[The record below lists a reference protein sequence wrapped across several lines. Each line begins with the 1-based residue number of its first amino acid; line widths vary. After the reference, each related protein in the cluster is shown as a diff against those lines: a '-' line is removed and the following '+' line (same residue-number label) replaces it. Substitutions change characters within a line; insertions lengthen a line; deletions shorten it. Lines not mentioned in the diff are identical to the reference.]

1 MSGVVGSTPSFT
13 RSGRPFASWRS
24 SSPSGSA
31 WTAFRVRK
39 RAASPGESVMGP
51 MLDCPPRWAPVVPVR
66 TGAGI
71 CCFTP
76 ARRRGTPHPGRSV
89 MPEPPTPIIHPTATR
104 SERFQRTNGVPAQP
118 PAAPPP
124 RKPKLKKLRLALVF
138 GGLSILALISTVFGM
153 LMAVASDLPSLENR
167 TQYNRAENSVLYADT
182 PGCKDLEKDV
192 ACQQIAKVTGNQNR
206 ILVGEGE
213 ISPNVKNAVI
223 AIEDRRFYSHKGVD
237 YTGIG
242 RALVQDVLKRRAAQG
257 GSTITQQF
265 VKNALDAQADRSVF
279 QKLREAALAYH
290 LERKWPKDKILT
302 QYLNTVYF
310 GNGAYGIEAAV
321 RTYFGDGDEPD
332 ERAGA
337 DDAGVSY
344 TPPVVEEEQDPDARE
359 AIDVA
364 PHEAALLAGMIA
376 SPTMYDPVQHP
387 QGASARRNAVLQRML
402 EMKTITEAEYEEAIR
417 QSLPAEDDIDPPN
430 TESQQPYFT
439 TWMTEHLLDIY
450 RPGKVF
456 AGGLKVKTTIDPD
469 LQQAAES
476 AIVGRLAGV
485 GPDAAL
491 VAIKNKT
498 GEVRAMVG
506 GSDYN
511 ARPFNLATNGH
522 RQPGSAFKPFILVRA
537 LEDGIDPNSTWASQP
552 KKLPFKGEKGPELFD
567 VSNYEDSY
575 LGAASLWSATAT
587 SDNSVFAELG
597 MKVRPRR
604 VAALAQKMGIRTHVS
619 TNPAML
625 LGGLKEGV
633 TPLEMAYAYS
643 TIANDGVRVSGDLAP
658 DHTGPVA
665 IQSVEEG
672 NGELRKN
679 KPVREPVFPARVG
692 QVAKDMLG
700 LVVSSGTGKAAQ
712 VGDEFIWG
720 NTGTTENYGDAW
732 FVGGN
737 DDITVAIWV
746 GYADKLQPMEY
757 EHGGPVAG
765 GTFPAEIFHDFMSSW
780 IEMREQR
787 RLDRKAKHDD
797 ESDANAPALPISPSD
812 PPPAEQAPTGTA
824 PTEAPSQERGPAPKQ
839 QSPQQPAPEPEPPP
853 APAPAP
859 TTPPSGGDGG
869 GAGPGETG

>member
-1 MSGVVGSTPSFT
+1 
-13 RSGRPFASWRS
+13 
-24 SSPSGSA
+24 
-31 WTAFRVRK
+31 
-39 RAASPGESVMGP
+39 
-51 MLDCPPRWAPVVPVR
+51 
-66 TGAGI
+66 
-71 CCFTP
+71 
-76 ARRRGTPHPGRSV
+76 

-104 SERFQRTNGVPAQP
+104 SERFQRTNGVPTQP

-124 RKPKLKKLRLALVF
+124 RKPKLKKLRLALVI

-167 TQYNRAENSVLYADT
+167 AQYERAENSDLYADT
-182 PGCKDLEKDV
+182 PGCMDLDKDP
-192 ACQQIAKVTGNQNR
+192 ACQQIAKLTGNQNR

-213 ISPNVKNAVI
+213 VSPNVKNAVI

-344 TPPVVEEEQDPDARE
+344 TPPVVEEQQDPDARE

-387 QGASARRNAVLQRML
+387 QAATARRNAVLQRML
-402 EMKTITEAEYEEAIR
+402 DMKAITEGQYQDAIR

-439 TWMTEHLLDIY
+439 TWMTEHLLDVY
-450 RPGKVF
+450 RPAKVF
-456 AGGLKVKTTIDPD
+456 AGGLKVKTTIDPE

-506 GSDYN
+506 GSDFN

-552 KKLPFKGEKGPELFD
+552 KKLPFQGEKGPELFD
-567 VSNYEDSY
+567 VSNYDDSY
-575 LGAASLWSATAT
+575 LGTASLWSATAS

-597 MKVRPRR
+597 MKVKPPR
-604 VAALAQKMGIRTHVS
+604 VAALAEDMGIRTDLS

-633 TPLEMAYAYS
+633 TPVEMAYAYS

-658 DHTGPVA
+658 NETGPVA
-665 IQSVEEG
+665 IQSVEEA
-672 NGELRKN
+672 NGEIRKN
-679 KPVREPVFPARVG
+679 KQVRERVFPAKVG
-692 QVAKDMLG
+692 EVAKDMLG

-720 NTGTTENYGDAW
+720 KTGTTENYGDAW

-757 EHGGPVAG
+757 EHAGGPVAG

-787 RLDRKAKHDD
+787 RLERAAKRDD
-797 ESDANAPALPISPSD
+797 ETDSTAPALPLTPSD
-812 PPPAEQAPTGTA
+812 VPAGEQAAPIETA
-824 PTEAPSQERGPAPKQ
+824 PTEAPGQQRGPAPRQ
-839 QSPQQPAPEPEPPP
+839 TPPQEPAPEPEAPPV
-853 APAPAP
+853 PAPAP
-859 TTPPSGGDGG
+859 TTPPSDGGGG
-869 GAGPGETG
+869 GAGPGDTG

>member
-1 MSGVVGSTPSFT
+1 
-13 RSGRPFASWRS
+13 
-24 SSPSGSA
+24 
-31 WTAFRVRK
+31 
-39 RAASPGESVMGP
+39 
-51 MLDCPPRWAPVVPVR
+51 
-66 TGAGI
+66 
-71 CCFTP
+71 
-76 ARRRGTPHPGRSV
+76 

-124 RKPKLKKLRLALVF
+124 PKPKLKKLRLALVIA
-138 GGLSILALISTVFGM
+138 GLSALAFISTVFGM

-167 TQYNRAENSVLYADT
+167 AQYDRAQNSLLFADT
-182 PGCKDLEKDV
+182 PGCMDHFDKNA
-192 ACQQIAKVTGNQNR
+192 ACREIAKLTGNQNR

-321 RTYFGDGDEPD
+321 RTYFGDGDEPS

-344 TPPVVEEEQDPDARE
+344 TPPVAPEAQDPDARE

-387 QGASARRNAVLQRML
+387 QAATARRNAVLQRML
-402 EMKTITEAEYEEAIR
+402 DMKAITQAQYNDSIR
-417 QSLPAEDDIDPPN
+417 QSLPAEDDIDPPK

-450 RPGKVF
+450 RPGRVF
-456 AGGLKVKTTIDPD
+456 AGGLKVKTTIDPE

-506 GSDYN
+506 GSDFN

-537 LEDGIDPNSTWASQP
+537 LEDGIDPNSSWASQP
-552 KKLPFKGEKGPELFD
+552 KTFYSKNGHGQKVRFD
-567 VSNYEDSY
+567 ARNYEDSY
-575 LGAASLWSATAT
+575 LGTASLWSATAT

-597 MKVRPRR
+597 MKVKPRR
-604 VAALAQKMGIRTHVS
+604 VAAMAQRMGIRTDVS

-658 DHTGPVA
+658 NQTGPVA
-665 IQSVEEG
+665 IQEVEDG
-672 NGELRKN
+672 NGEVRKN
-679 KPVREPVFPARVG
+679 KPVRERVFPAKVG

-720 NTGTTENYGDAW
+720 KTGTTENYGDAW

-757 EHGGPVAG
+757 EHAGGPVAG
-765 GTFPAEIFHDFMSSW
+765 GTFPAEIFHDFMTSW
-780 IEMREQR
+780 LEMRGQR
-787 RLDRKAKHDD
+787 RQERGANK
-797 ESDANAPALPISPSD
+797 DAETEGVSPAIPIAPSD
-812 PPPAEQAPTGTA
+812 VPPAEQAAPAAPETDEQDQGGTGGGT
-824 PTEAPSQERGPAPKQ
+824 QGQPAPQ
-839 QSPQQPAPEPEPPP
+839 NPAPEPEPAPTP
-853 APAPAP
+853 APGP
-859 TTPPSGGDGG
+859 TQPPSGGGGDGG
-869 GAGPGETG
+869 GVSPGGTP

>member
-1 MSGVVGSTPSFT
+1 
-13 RSGRPFASWRS
+13 
-24 SSPSGSA
+24 
-31 WTAFRVRK
+31 
-39 RAASPGESVMGP
+39 
-51 MLDCPPRWAPVVPVR
+51 
-66 TGAGI
+66 
-71 CCFTP
+71 
-76 ARRRGTPHPGRSV
+76 

-104 SERFQRTNGVPAQP
+104 TGERFQRPNGMPAQTNGAG
-118 PAAPPP
+118 PPP
-124 RKPKLKKLRLALVF
+124 RKPKLKKFRLAAVIS
-138 GGLSILALISTVFGM
+138 GLSVLALISTVFGM

-167 TQYNRAENSVLYADT
+167 AQYKSAKNSVLYADT
-182 PGCKDLEKDV
+182 FGCKELEDDPS
-192 ACQQIAKVTGNQNR
+192 CLQIAKLTGNQNR
-206 ILVGEGE
+206 ILVGAGE
-213 ISPNVKNAVI
+213 VSPNVKNAVI
-223 AIEDRRFYSHKGVD
+223 AIEDRRFYGHKGVD
-237 YTGIG
+237 YAGIG

-265 VKNALDAQADRSVF
+265 VKNALDAQGDRSVF
-279 QKLREAALAYH
+279 QKLRESALAYH
-290 LERKWPKDKILT
+290 LEREWTKDKILT

-310 GNGAYGIEAAV
+310 GNGAYGIESAV
-321 RTYFGDGDEPD
+321 RTYFGDGDEPE

-344 TPPVVEEEQDPDARE
+344 TPPVVEEQQDPDARE
-359 AIDVA
+359 AVDVA

-376 SPTMYDPVQHP
+376 SPSMYDPIAHP
-387 QGASARRNAVLQRML
+387 QAAKARRNLVLQKML
-402 EMKTITEAEYEEAIR
+402 DMKAITQAQYDEAIR
-417 QSLPAEDDIDPPN
+417 QSLPAEDDVDPPN
-430 TESQQPYFT
+430 TESEEPYFT
-439 TWMTEHLLDIY
+439 SWMTEHLLTTY

-456 AGGLKVKTTIDPD
+456 AGGLKVRTTIDPE
-469 LQQAAES
+469 LQDAAES

-506 GSDYN
+506 GSDFN

-552 KKLPFKGEKGPELFD
+552 KTLYSTNGHGQKVRFD

-597 MKVRPRR
+597 MKVKPRR
-604 VAALAQKMGIRTHVS
+604 VAALAQNMGIRTKLS

-658 DHTGPVA
+658 NDTGPVA

-672 NGELRKN
+672 DGTVKENQIR
-679 KPVREPVFPARVG
+679 RERVFPAKVG
-692 QVAKDMLG
+692 QVAKDMLS
-700 LVVSSGTGKAAQ
+700 LVVRSGTGRAAQ

-720 NTGTTENYGDAW
+720 KTGTTENYGDAW

-737 DDITVAIWV
+737 DDLTVAIWV
-746 GYADKLQPMEY
+746 GYADKLQPMEF
-757 EHGGPVAG
+757 EHAGGPVAG
-765 GTFPAEIFHDFMSSW
+765 GTFPAEIFHDFMTSW
-780 IEMREQR
+780 LELREQR
-787 RLDRKAKHDD
+787 RLERGANQDD
-797 ESDANAPALPISPSD
+797 GTTEGVAPAVPVSPSD
-812 PPPAEQAPTGTA
+812 VPSAEQAPTTTPDSTDQGGGGQNEQEPQNPAPDPDPA
-824 PTEAPSQERGPAPKQ
+824 PT
-839 QSPQQPAPEPEPPP
+839 
-853 APAPAP
+853 PAPAP
-859 TTPPSGGDGG
+859 TEPPSGDGG
-869 GAGPGETG
+869 GGGGVGAPGGD

>member
-51 MLDCPPRWAPVVPVR
+51 MLDCPPRWAPVVTVR

-71 CCFTP
+71 CRFTP
-76 ARRRGTPHPGRSV
+76 ARRRGSPHPGRSV

-104 SERFQRTNGVPAQP
+104 SERFQRTNGVPPQTNGAG
-118 PAAPPP
+118 PPP

-167 TQYNRAENSVLYADT
+167 ARYDGAENSVLYADP

-192 ACQQIAKVTGNQNR
+192 ACQQIAKLTGNQNR

-265 VKNALDAQADRSVF
+265 VKNALDAQGDRSVF

-290 LERKWPKDKILT
+290 LERQWPKDKILT

-321 RTYFGDGDEPD
+321 RTYFGDGDEPE

-344 TPPVVEEEQDPDARE
+344 TPPVLEEDLDPDARE

-376 SPTMYDPVQHP
+376 SPSMYDPIANP
-387 QGASARRNAVLQRML
+387 NNARARRNLVLQRML
-402 EMKTITEAEYEEAIR
+402 EMKAITQAQYEDAIR
-417 QSLPAEDDIDPPN
+417 ESLPAEDDVDPPN

-439 TWMTEHLLDIY
+439 TWMTEHLLDEY
-450 RPGKVF
+450 PAGKVF
-456 AGGLKVKTTIDPD
+456 AGGLKVRTTIDPE

-491 VAIKNKT
+491 VAIKNST

-506 GSDYN
+506 GSDFN

-552 KKLPFKGEKGPELFD
+552 KKLPFIGEKGPELFD
-567 VSNYEDSY
+567 VSNYDDSY
-575 LGAASLWSATAT
+575 LGSASLWSATAT

-597 MKVRPRR
+597 MKVKPKR
-604 VAALAQKMGIRTHVS
+604 VASLAERMGIRTDVS

-633 TPLEMAYAYS
+633 TPLEMASAYS
-643 TIANDGVRVSGDLAP
+643 TIANDGERVSGSMAP
-658 DHTGPVA
+658 DETGPVA
-665 IQSVEEG
+665 IQSVEEA
-672 NGELRKN
+672 NGSITKNEVRKE
-679 KPVREPVFPARVG
+679 RVFPAKVG

-700 LVVSSGTGKAAQ
+700 LVVSTGTGKAAQ

-720 NTGTTENYGDAW
+720 KTGTTENYGDAW

-737 DDITVAIWV
+737 DDLTVAIWV

-757 EHGGPVAG
+757 EHGGSPVAG
-765 GTFPAEIFHDFMSSW
+765 GTYPAEIFHEFMTSW
-780 IEMREQR
+780 VEMREAR
-787 RLDRKAKHDD
+787 RLERRAKNPDD
-797 ESDANAPALPISPSD
+797 DDTSTAPALPVT
-812 PPPAEQAPTGTA
+812 PTDAA
-824 PTEAPSQERGPAPKQ
+824 PTEEAAPTET
-839 QSPQQPAPEPEPPP
+839 
-853 APAPAP
+853 APAD
-859 TTPPSGGDGG
+859 GDGG
-869 GAGPGETG
+869 QQRAPTPN

>member
-1 MSGVVGSTPSFT
+1 
-13 RSGRPFASWRS
+13 
-24 SSPSGSA
+24 
-31 WTAFRVRK
+31 
-39 RAASPGESVMGP
+39 
-51 MLDCPPRWAPVVPVR
+51 
-66 TGAGI
+66 
-71 CCFTP
+71 
-76 ARRRGTPHPGRSV
+76 
-89 MPEPPTPIIHPTATR
+89 
-104 SERFQRTNGVPAQP
+104 
-118 PAAPPP
+118 
-124 RKPKLKKLRLALVF
+124 
-138 GGLSILALISTVFGM
+138 M

-167 TQYNRAENSVLYADT
+167 AQYDRAQNSVLFADSW
-182 PGCKDLEKDV
+182 GCKELAKAPCE
-192 ACQQIAKVTGNQNR
+192 QIAKLTGNQNR

-223 AIEDRRFYSHKGVD
+223 AVEDRRFYGHKGVD
-237 YTGIG
+237 YTGIA
-242 RALVQDVLKRRAAQG
+242 RALVQDVLQRRAAQG

-265 VKNALDAQADRSVF
+265 VKNALDAQGDRTLF

-290 LERKWPKDKILT
+290 LERQWPKEKILT

-321 RTYFGDGDEPD
+321 RTYFGDGDEAE

-376 SPTMYDPVQHP
+376 SPSMYDPIANP
-387 QGASARRNAVLQRML
+387 EAAKARRNLVLDRMR
-402 EMKTITEAEYEEAIR
+402 EMGTITQIQYDEAVSE
-417 QSLPAEDDIDPPN
+417 SLPAEDDVDPPN

-439 TWMTEHLLDIY
+439 TWMTEHLLEQY
-450 RPGKVF
+450 RPGQVF
-456 AGGLKVKTTIDPD
+456 AGGLKVRTTIDPE

-491 VAIKNKT
+491 VAIKNDT

-506 GSDYN
+506 GSDFN

-552 KKLPFKGEKGPELFD
+552 KKLPFQGEKGPELFD

-597 MKVRPRR
+597 MTVKPKR
-604 VAALAQKMGIRTHVS
+604 VARLAQRMGIRTKVS

-625 LGGLKEGV
+625 LGGLSEGV

-643 TIANDGVRVSGDLAP
+643 TIANDGVRVSGELAP
-658 DHTGPVA
+658 GERGPVA
-665 IQSVEEG
+665 IQAVEEG
-672 NGELRKN
+672 DGGVKENR
-679 KPVREPVFPARVG
+679 PVRERVFPEKVA
-692 QVAKDMLG
+692 QVTKDMLS
-700 LVVSSGTGKAAQ
+700 LVVTSGTGKAAQ
-712 VGDEFIWG
+712 VGDESIWG
-720 NTGTTENYGDAW
+720 KTGTTENYGDAW

-737 DDITVAIWV
+737 DDLTVAIWV

-757 EHGGPVAG
+757 EHGGSPVAG
-765 GTFPAEIFHDFMSSW
+765 GTYPAEIFHDFMASW
-780 IEMREQR
+780 VEMREAR
-787 RLDRKAKHDD
+787 RLERGLKNDD
-797 ESDANAPALPISPSD
+797 GTDEAAPAAPIAPTD
-812 PPPAEQAPTGTA
+812 VPPAEQLE
-824 PTEAPSQERGPAPKQ
+824 PTEPETDGDTGGQDAAPRQQAPPQNPA
-839 QSPQQPAPEPEPPP
+839 PAPEPAPTP

-859 TTPPSGGDGG
+859 APGEGG
-869 GAGPGETG
+869 GGGVSPGAAG